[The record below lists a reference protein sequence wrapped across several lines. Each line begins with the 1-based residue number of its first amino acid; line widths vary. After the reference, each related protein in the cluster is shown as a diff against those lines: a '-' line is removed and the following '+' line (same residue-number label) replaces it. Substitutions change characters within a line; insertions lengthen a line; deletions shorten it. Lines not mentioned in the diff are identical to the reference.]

1 VSFSDTRQADA
12 SAGLNRSSMTMLA
25 RTSMLP
31 ILMAIGATLLSAG
44 CATESARALDVPTV
58 RAAGAQPPAGPTVP
72 LAVGRFDN
80 RSSYAMGVFS
90 DGVDRLGSQAKTTLV
105 AHLQQSRRFEVL
117 ERENL
122 AEIGRE
128 AGFSGR
134 SQAIRGASFLVTGDI
149 TEFGRREVGDSQ
161 LYGILGR
168 GRQQV
173 AYAKVTLNVVD
184 PVTSRVVWSARG
196 AGEFALSTREVAGF
210 GGTATYDATLNGK
223 VLDLAV
229 REAVDALVVA
239 RESGGWGPGAR
250 P

>member
-1 VSFSDTRQADA
+1 
-12 SAGLNRSSMTMLA
+12 MTA
-25 RTSMLP
+25 RPTTMP
-31 ILMAIGATLLSAG
+31 ILMAIGATLLCAG
-44 CATESARALDVPTV
+44 CATESARTLEVPTV
-58 RAAGAQPPAGPTVP
+58 RASAAQPPAGPPVP

-80 RSSYAMGVFS
+80 RSNYAMGVFS
-90 DGVDRLGSQAKTTLV
+90 DGVDRLGGQAKTTLV

-122 AEIGRE
+122 AETGRE
-128 AGFSGR
+128 AAFAGTPQR
-134 SQAIRGASFLVTGDI
+134 IRGASFLVTGDI
-149 TEFGRREVGDSQ
+149 TEFGRREVGDQQ
-161 LYGILGR
+161 LFGLLGR

-229 REAVDALVVA
+229 REAVDALVLA
-239 RESGGWGPGAR
+239 RESGSWGPGAR